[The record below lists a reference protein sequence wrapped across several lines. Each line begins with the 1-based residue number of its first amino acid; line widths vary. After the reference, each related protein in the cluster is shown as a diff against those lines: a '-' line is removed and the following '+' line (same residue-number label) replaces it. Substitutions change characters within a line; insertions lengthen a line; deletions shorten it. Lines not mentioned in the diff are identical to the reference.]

1 MYKVAVVDDDELW
14 CLAVQRFFRKEF
26 EVFIF
31 TKMTRLLQ
39 TVELYDLVII
49 DFCIPP
55 ASYEKNMDGKEL
67 ITHLKQT
74 LPNPPILVLATGF
87 LSKNDSEI
95 GREICPLADAFFAKD
110 AGLEEILQQTKQLL
124 ASKRHKLEI
133 PD

>member
-14 CLAVQRFFRKEF
+14 GLAVQRFFRKEF
-26 EVFIF
+26 EVVIF
-31 TKMTRLLQ
+31 TRAASLLQ
-39 TVELYDLVII
+39 KVELYDLVII
-49 DFCIPP
+49 DFSIPP
-55 ASYEKNMDGKEL
+55 ASYEKDMDGKEL

-87 LSKNDSEI
+87 LSKNDTEI

-124 ASKRHKLEI
+124 ASKRNQSQLL
-133 PD
+133 D